1 MVVVHTLVASRHIG
15 EMGTIERLHCASVLL
30 MWGRGR
36 VGLVQK
42 RRQINAGKMA
52 DFWKKDGRKTK
63 QIQWNR

>member
-1 MVVVHTLVASRHIG
+1 MVVVHTLIVSRRIG
-15 EMGTIERLHCASVLL
+15 EMGAMEWLHRTFILI
-30 MWGRGR
+30 MWGGGT